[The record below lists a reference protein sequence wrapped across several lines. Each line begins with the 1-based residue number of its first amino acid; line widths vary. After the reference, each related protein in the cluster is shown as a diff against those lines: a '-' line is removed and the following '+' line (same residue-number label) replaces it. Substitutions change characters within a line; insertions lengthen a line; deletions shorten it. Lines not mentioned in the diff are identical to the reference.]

1 MGGLISPLLANIVL
15 HELDR
20 VMRGAEGV
28 FVRYADDG
36 IVMCRDR
43 AEAERALAL
52 VRDTLAAMGLALHA
66 DKTKIVDLREGRE
79 GFDFLGCHFQA
90 RMSGRL
96 WEQKRRRVYY
106 LHRWPSQR
114 SMKRARAKIKALT
127 GRNRCHQDIR
137 EIIAMLNPILRG
149 WGNYFRT
156 GNAAKKFNQLDR
168 YVAWRLRRL
177 MVKRYG
183 RNLHAGHPSWDR
195 AFFEAHGLH
204 RLRGTVR
211 YPGAA

>member
-1 MGGLISPLLANIVL
+1 
-15 HELDR
+15 
-20 VMRGAEGV
+20 
-28 FVRYADDG
+28 
-36 IVMCRDR
+36 
-43 AEAERALAL
+43 
-52 VRDTLAAMGLALHA
+52 
-66 DKTKIVDLREGRE
+66 
-79 GFDFLGCHFQA
+79 
-90 RMSGRL
+90 
-96 WEQKRRRVYY
+96 
-106 LHRWPSQR
+106 
-114 SMKRARAKIKALT
+114 MKRLRDKIKALT

-137 EIIAMLNPILRG
+137 EIIKMINPILRG
-149 WGNYFRT
+149 WGNYFGT

-177 MVKRYG
+177 LVKRYG